1 MSATTEKTAV
11 AKGTE
16 GSTVAASAAAAAA
29 ASTKVPPATMDPSV
43 PKKITSAIPK
53 QRQQLLKWN
62 GWGYKDS
69 RFLYQDG
76 TIIFTGD
83 RYPIGGKVSLPH
95 FRDYVV
101 ENFNVDLSDRR
112 EGVPVPN
119 EFPAPVPC
127 AEFLHEIRQHGI
139 DSTQNGEDRL
149 IRCHGQTLHDV
160 HMMRTGTFKRI
171 PDVVLFPTSHDQV
184 ERIVQSANRHGVVLI
199 PYGGGTSVSG
209 SVTCPEGE
217 MRPIAALDTSQM
229 NRMLWIDR
237 PNLVACFEAGIVG
250 QDLERELR
258 TLGFTV
264 GHEPDSYEFSTLGG
278 WVATRASGMKKNV
291 YGNIE
296 DLLVRVK
303 MVTSQGVLE
312 RSLAVPRVSCGP
324 DFNHLVLG
332 SEGTLGVITEVVIK
346 IRPLPQVKRYGSL
359 VFPDFGSGVRC
370 LREVARER
378 LQPASIRLIDNE
390 QFVFGQALKIPGGPF
405 ATAAEKLKKVY
416 LTRVKRLQLDR
427 IAIAT
432 LLFEGHDDQVKQ
444 HETKI
449 FAIAKRYGGFSAG
462 SSNGEKGYILTFV
475 IAYIRDLALDY
486 SIVAESFE
494 TSVSWD
500 RCEALCINVK
510 SCVRKECAKHNIQH
524 YLISCRVTQTYDAGA
539 CVYFYFGFNHAGFSN
554 PVTIYEEIENKARD
568 EILASGGS
576 ISHHHGVGKIR
587 SRWYPQSVS
596 AVGVQLYKATKRELD
611 PNNIFAAGNL
621 IPAGLQDNATELTT
635 SLKAKL

>member
-1 MSATTEKTAV
+1 MSSSSAERTPV
-11 AKGTE
+11 AKGNE
-16 GSTVAASAAAAAA
+16 GTAASAP
-29 ASTKVPPATMDPSV
+29 ASMDPSV
-43 PKKITSAIPK
+43 PKKIVSAIPK
-53 QRQQLLKWN
+53 QRFQLLKWN

-95 FRDYVV
+95 FRDYVI

-119 EFPAPVPC
+119 EYPAPVPC
-127 AEFLHEIRQHGI
+127 PEFLADIRGHGI
-139 DSTQNGEDRL
+139 DCTQNGEDRL

-171 PDVVLFPTSHDQV
+171 PDVVLFPTSHEQV
-184 ERIVQSANRHGVVLI
+184 EQIVQSANKRNVVLI

-217 MRPIAALDTSQM
+217 TRPIAALDTSQM

-237 PNLVACFEAGIVG
+237 QNLVACFEAGIVG

-258 TLGFTV
+258 QLGFTV

-303 MVTSQGVLE
+303 MVTSKGVLE

-359 VFPDFGSGVRC
+359 VFPDFGSGIRC

-390 QFVFGQALKIPGGPF
+390 QFVFGQALKIPGGPL
-405 ATAAEKLKKVY
+405 ATVGEKLKKVY
-416 LTRVKRLQLDR
+416 LTRWKRLQLDR

-432 LLFEGHDDQVKQ
+432 LLFEGHDAQVKQ
-444 HETKI
+444 HEAKI

-500 RCEALCINVK
+500 RCEALCTNVK

-596 AVGVQLYKATKRELD
+596 DVGVQLYKATKRELD

-621 IPAGLQDNATELTT
+621 IPAQLQDTNEPT